1 MLGNVLAQLLF
12 IFLGVLSFFCGEFNT
27 PTVIFTIGCFVI
39 VVLLDIVAELKIMN
53 RNIKNNKD

>member
-1 MLGNVLAQLLF
+1 MLGNILAQLIF
-12 IFLGVLSFFCGEFNT
+12 IILGVCAFFFGEFNT

-53 RNIKNNKD
+53 KNNKN

>member
-1 MLGNVLAQLLF
+1 MLGNILVQLIF
-12 IFLGVLSFFCGEFNT
+12 IILGVLGFFCGEFNT
-27 PTVIFTIGCFVI
+27 PTAIFVIGCFVI

>member
-1 MLGNVLAQLLF
+1 MLGNILAQLLF
-12 IFLGVLSFFCGEFNT
+12 IILGVLGFFYGEFNT

-53 RNIKNNKD
+53 RNKNNKN

>member
-12 IFLGVLSFFCGEFNT
+12 IILGVLGFFCGEFNT
-27 PTVIFTIGCFVI
+27 PTVIFTIGCFMI

-53 RNIKNNKD
+53 RNKN

>member
-1 MLGNVLAQLLF
+1 MLGNILAQLIF
-12 IFLGVLSFFCGEFNT
+12 IILGVLGFFYGKFNT
-27 PTVIFTIGCFVI
+27 PTIIFTIGCFVI